1 MMHVFRLPLS
11 FIVSLCLSASSLS
24 AVQLLPV
31 DIKQQVETASELP
44 SAWSKT
50 TKQIA
55 QNVLTTNSLDSL
67 FTTYSSEDIFSWTHG
82 DSFVGDLVAIAHP
95 TTKKRILNYLK
106 PFAKKLLEQL
116 FMGNLPC
123 ETTPTAMQA
132 LHDSVTIHKLCT
144 DLTIGSYQQ
153 QAQRIAPLLKSIII
167 EEKKLNDQ
175 GYFTFFHSQR
185 WEYFFGEKLFTDLWA
200 LTEHKN
206 RPTNYLFAHV
216 RMKGLDPLE
225 KGALDRSTILQNGRT
240 CHEDPARD
248 VLLFTNNSLF
258 GNYKKR
264 DGGSSLS
271 FFLKNDNRNTT
282 IHLLPQD
289 IFTHYNLSQLYTK
302 HAKELADLQTH
313 FDAANTLGTI
323 LMIALPKSMINQ
335 YCFSAR
341 AGGYKKFEITDT
353 YAFIEELKQSPDK
366 RCNNEEFCIVML
378 DSAMDPEGGVL
389 IKAFNCAE
397 PTEYKKFETGYE
409 KLIQK
414 LTTEL
419 QKLPSPKKYGK

>member
-1 MMHVFRLPLS
+1 MTHSLRFSLPFFL
-11 FIVSLCLSASSLS
+11 FFYLSASGVNASQLS
-24 AVQLLPV
+24 PAS
-31 DIKQQVETASELP
+31 IKQLVEVASELP
-44 SAWSKT
+44 SPGSKT

-55 QNVLTTNSLDSL
+55 QDVLTTNSLDTL
-67 FTTYSSEDIFSWTHG
+67 FATFTAEEIFGWSQG
-82 DSFVGDLVAIAHP
+82 DSFVGNLVAIAHP
-95 TTKKRILNYLK
+95 TTKKRILTYLK
-106 PFAKKLLEQL
+106 PFAQKLLKKIFKGTVPQ
-116 FMGNLPC
+116 
-123 ETTPTAMQA
+123 ETTPTTLQA
-132 LHDSVTIHKLCT
+132 LHDVVTIHKVCT
-144 DLTIGSYQQ
+144 DLTMGTYQL
-153 QAQRIAPLLKSIII
+153 QAQRVTPLLRTIIT

-200 LTEHKN
+200 LTNHKN
-206 RPTNYLFAHV
+206 RPADYLFAHV

-225 KGALDRSTILQNGRT
+225 KGPLDRSTILQNGRT
-240 CHEDPARD
+240 YHEDPARD

-289 IFTHYNLSQLYTK
+289 IFAHYNLSKLYTQ
-302 HAKELADLQTH
+302 HAKELADLKAH
-313 FDAANTLGTI
+313 FDAAGTLGTI
-323 LMIALPKSMINQ
+323 LMIAVPKNMVND

-341 AGGYKKFEITDT
+341 AGGYKKGEVTDT
-353 YAFIEELKQSPDK
+353 CAFIESLKQSPDK

-378 DSAMDPEGGVL
+378 DEAMNPEGGIL

-397 PTEYKKFETGYE
+397 PTEWQKFETGYE
-409 KLIQK
+409 HLIQR
-414 LTTEL
+414 LTIEL
-419 QKLPSPKKYGK
+419 QKVPVPKKQG